1 MKTANDIIQVLTG
14 TEFNELNRRGGR
26 EVDDHSRVVLAR
38 IMARDADLP
47 PHEQEKLVRWA
58 EDLMGQPSV
67 NVTLTERERARLWE
81 RLQETF
87 KGDRGAVL
95 GFTEVDRDLADR
107 FGVQIAP
114 PKGEFTVDYKVDEWP
129 DLSLPKGPAL
139 SLPPKSAERIAEER
153 DEVRRRLED
162 VARILEDVVHHS
174 FSGDDPVQAG
184 AVAKAREALPGV
196 EAGIALL
203 EQADFE
209 ARGIAP
215 DEVERRKVIHLA
227 EYRARREAEP
237 GPPVWKRPVWAA
249 DREFRDRFR
258 LRKEAVRTRS
268 TIPLEGRTA
277 MEPVPTSPEE
287 LARRARIEAAATA
300 LLRVLR
306 PQTEFPEDRPAEVLL
321 MLEQTIIKRYDPRAS
336 LQDYYLDLP
345 REAMGPAREL
355 VAAIRGIEILTT
367 ERAAALL
374 RVVLRW
380 ICDQAVCFS
389 CREYGRDCGCEPA
402 SHPPRFGGAG
412 FLGSSGN

>member
-1 MKTANDIIQVLTG
+1 MRTANDIIQVLTG
-14 TEFNELNRRGGR
+14 TEFNEMNRHGGKD
-26 EVDDHSRVVLAR
+26 VDDHSRVVLAR
-38 IMARDADLP
+38 IMSQDADLP
-47 PHEQEKLVRWA
+47 PHEQEKLMRWA
-58 EDLMGQPSV
+58 EDLMSQPSV

-95 GFTEVDRDLADR
+95 GFTEVDRDLAAR
-107 FGVQIAP
+107 FGVQIQP
-114 PKGEFTVDYKVDEWP
+114 PKGEFTINYTVDEWP
-129 DLSLPKGPAL
+129 DLSLPRGPAL
-139 SLPPKSAERIAEER
+139 TLPPKSAERIAEER
-153 DEVRRRLED
+153 DEVRRKLED
-162 VARILEDVVHHS
+162 AARVLEDVVHHG
-174 FSGDDPVQAG
+174 FGDQDPVQAG
-184 AVAKAREALPGV
+184 AVAKARDALPAV

-215 DEVERRKVIHLA
+215 DEVETRKVIHLA

-277 MEPVPTSPEE
+277 MEPVPTTREE
-287 LARRARIEAAATA
+287 LARRARIEAAAVA
-300 LLRVLR
+300 LLQVLR
-306 PQTEFPEDRPAEVLL
+306 PQTEVPAERPSEVLL

-345 REAMGPAREL
+345 PKAVAPAREL
-355 VAAIRGIEILTT
+355 VAAIRGIDILTA
-367 ERAAALL
+367 ERAAAML

-389 CREYGRDCGCEPA
+389 CRQYGQDCRCEPTA
-402 SHPPRFGGAG
+402 QPPRVDGVGL
-412 FLGSSGN
+412 LGSSGN

>member
-1 MKTANDIIQVLTG
+1 MRTADDIIQVLTG

-38 IMARDADLP
+38 VMAQDADLP

-58 EDLMGQPSV
+58 EDLMSQPSV

-95 GFTEVDRDLADR
+95 GFTEVDRGLAAR

-129 DLSLPKGPAL
+129 DLSLPKGAAL
-139 SLPPKSAERIAEER
+139 NLPPKSTDRLAQER

-162 VARILEDVVHHS
+162 AARILEDVVHHG
-174 FSGDDPVQAG
+174 FGGDDSVQAA
-184 AVAKAREALPGV
+184 AVAKAREALPAV
-196 EAGIALL
+196 EAGIALM
-203 EQADFE
+203 EHADFE
-209 ARGIAP
+209 ARGITP
-215 DEVERRKVIHLA
+215 DEAERQKVIHLA

-237 GPPVWKRPVWAA
+237 GAPVWKRPVWAA

-258 LRKEAVRTRS
+258 MRKEAVRSRS
-268 TIPLEGRTA
+268 TIPPEGRTA
-277 MEPVPTSPEE
+277 MEPVPTTPEE
-287 LARRARIEAAATA
+287 LARRARIEAAAEA

-306 PQTEFPEDRPAEVLL
+306 PQTAIPEDRPAEVLL

-345 REAMGPAREL
+345 PEAVGPAREL
-355 VAAIRGIEILTT
+355 VAAIRGVEILTT

-389 CREYGRDCGCEPA
+389 CRQYGQDCGCEPA
-402 SHPPRFGGAG
+402 ARSPQVGGAG
-412 FLGSSGN
+412 LGSRGN